1 MNNIDKVSIIK
12 QGIDICVNQIEYTE
26 FGLEESKDNTYLISS
41 ISIIN
46 YLLKNCNS
54 IVVVNKQKILSLLN
68 KINIDYGRE

>member
-1 MNNIDKVSIIK
+1 MNNIDKISIIK

-46 YLLKNCNS
+46 HLLENCNS

>member
-1 MNNIDKVSIIK
+1 MNNIDKISIIK

-46 YLLKNCNS
+46 HLLENCNS
-54 IVVVNKQKILSLLN
+54 MKH
-68 KINIDYGRE
+68 

>member
-1 MNNIDKVSIIK
+1 MNNIDKISIIK

-26 FGLEESKDNTYLISS
+26 FGLKESKDNTYLISS

-46 YLLKNCNS
+46 HLLENCNS
-54 IVVVNKQKILSLLN
+54 IVVLNKQKILSLLN

>member
-1 MNNIDKVSIIK
+1 MNNIDKISIIK